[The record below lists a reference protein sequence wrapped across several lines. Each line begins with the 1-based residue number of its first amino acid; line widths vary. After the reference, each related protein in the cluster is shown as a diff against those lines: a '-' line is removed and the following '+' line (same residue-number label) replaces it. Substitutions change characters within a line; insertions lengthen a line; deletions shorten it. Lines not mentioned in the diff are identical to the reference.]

1 MTAQNVCK
9 WNKFGYCKHKEC
21 CRNKHIKE
29 LCEYGACDIVNCIF
43 RHPHTTET
51 MASVNLIP
59 VCIYMITNMMI
70 RLKMT

>member
-1 MTAQNVCK
+1 MCANGTNLATVS
-9 WNKFGYCKHKEC
+9 
-21 CRNKHIKE
+21 IKNAVGINI
-29 LCEYGACDIVNCIF
+29 LKNYVKTMHVILSIVSSDIPKAANN
-43 RHPHTTET
+43 TET